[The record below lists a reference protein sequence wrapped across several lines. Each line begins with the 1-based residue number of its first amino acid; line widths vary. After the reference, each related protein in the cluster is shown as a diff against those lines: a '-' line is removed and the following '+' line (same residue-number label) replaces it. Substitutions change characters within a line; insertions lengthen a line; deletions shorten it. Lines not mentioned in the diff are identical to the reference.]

1 VSPPK
6 LQTQQPIQILSN
18 VFSPFSIDVS
28 ILGDYACLPPS
39 ETPLGRNE
47 DSNLEMT
54 PPTPSTS
61 PSFPAPAFEHPE
73 DNANGNIGYAIP
85 SFPYS
90 SHGCTASDESSCREE
105 EPFITAVDYD
115 RENCFGSPLGGG
127 YGVDGEYDDYFEF
140 ISKALIEIAK

>member
-1 VSPPK
+1 MSPPK
-6 LQTQQPIQILSN
+6 LQTQQPIRNLSN

-28 ILGDYACLPPS
+28 ILGDYAYLPPS
-39 ETPLGRNE
+39 EFPLSRNE

-61 PSFPAPAFEHPE
+61 PSFPAPAFGHPE
-73 DNANGNIGYAIP
+73 DNGNGNIGYAIP

-90 SHGCTASDESSCREE
+90 SHGCTTTSCREE
-105 EPFITAVDYD
+105 EPFVTAVDCD
-115 RENCFGSPLGGG
+115 RGNGFGSPLGGG